1 MPYHE
6 AKEHAP
12 GRLHAL
18 FTDPYS
24 AFDNDVVE
32 RRLHLRV
39 ALRALL
45 DGPGREGRLTLR
57 VLHGWANGE
66 ADPQHLAH
74 SDHSL
79 TRRGDLLPVVAHY
92 QAAIDEQQPLPGE
105 AGTLLAEPL
114 MAAIATAEARG
125 QEIDAETRANPA
137 HWPSFERGLSLYT
150 FFKVYHR
157 LTYGEDERYRVA
169 RCETPEGPREIHE
182 FHLEECEFAVV
193 TGIEGDDKSRV
204 VLLVHAGALA
214 PLAAFVETMLGE

>member
-1 MPYHE
+1 MPYTE

-12 GRLHAL
+12 GRLHTL

-24 AFDNDVVE
+24 AFDNEVVE

-39 ALRALL
+39 ALQALL
-45 DGPGREGRLTLR
+45 DKPGREGRLALR

-66 ADPQHLAH
+66 ADPQSLAH
-74 SDHSL
+74 SDHPL
-79 TRRGDLLPVVAHY
+79 TQRGDLLPVVARY
-92 QAAIDEQQPLPGE
+92 QAAIDEQQPLPRE
-105 AGTLLAEPL
+105 AETLLAEPL
-114 MAAIATAEARG
+114 MEAIAAAEARG

-137 HWPSFERGLSLYT
+137 HWPSFERGLGLYT

-157 LTYGEDERYRVA
+157 LTYGEDESYRVA

-193 TGIEGDDKSRV
+193 TGIEGNDKTRV
-204 VLLVHAGALA
+204 TLLVHVGALA
-214 PLAAFVETMLGE
+214 PLADLVETMLGE